1 MTLYVSSGPRQVAVP
16 DVVGLTQQEAQQTL
30 GNQGF
35 QVSATEE
42 GSDSA
47 DPGTVLRQDPAAGT
61 EADPGALV
69 ALVVARAIPTVDVPD
84 LTGQSGTVAADT
96 LTAAGLE
103 PRTSLQ
109 DTTDPAADGVVVDQR
124 PASGLQV
131 KQGAPVRIFV
141 GRLVQAPTT
150 PTTPTPPVDGDGQ

>member
-1 MTLYVSSGPRQVAVP
+1 M
-16 DVVGLTQQEAQQTL
+16 
-30 GNQGF
+30 
-35 QVSATEE
+35 
-42 GSDSA
+42 
-47 DPGTVLRQDPAAGT
+47 LRQDPAAGT

-84 LTGQSGTVAADT
+84 LIGQSGTVAADT

-109 DTTDPAADGVVVDQR
+109 DTTDPSRRTASWSTRR
-124 PASGLQV
+124 PASGRRSSR
-131 KQGAPVRIFV
+131 ARPVRIFV

-150 PTTPTPPVDGDGQ
+150 PTTPTPPVEETGE